1 MNFLSLLNQ
10 FLILEKEMKT
20 NDATAQTSHIS
31 VNNSDRQ
38 ELETFNRR
46 RAARGLLPVTQ
57 EEFNELLMK
66 IAGMS
71 LFSLSTPTVH

>member
-1 MNFLSLLNQ
+1 
-10 FLILEKEMKT
+10 MKT
-20 NDATAQTSHIS
+20 NNVATQASQVSI
-31 VNNSDRQ
+31 NNSERQ

-66 IAGMS
+66 IAG
-71 LFSLSTPTVH
+71 LTTFSLSTPTFH

>member
-1 MNFLSLLNQ
+1 
-10 FLILEKEMKT
+10 MKT
-20 NDATAQTSHIS
+20 NNVTTQASQVS
-31 VNNSDRQ
+31 VNNSERQ

-66 IAGMS
+66 IAG
-71 LFSLSTPTVH
+71 LTAFTLSSPTFH